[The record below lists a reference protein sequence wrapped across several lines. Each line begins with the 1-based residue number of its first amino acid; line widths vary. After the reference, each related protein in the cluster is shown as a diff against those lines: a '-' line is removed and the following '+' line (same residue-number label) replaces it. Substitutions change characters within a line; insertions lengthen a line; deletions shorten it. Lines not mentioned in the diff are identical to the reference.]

1 MEVVERKTEMAEE
14 GCTTPRSTMY
24 RIPVASV
31 CPPPPRKKLMVVRK
45 RDPPRNGDAKGEVSL
60 PVFVYSM
67 APWHIRAFQQILCR
81 MKNQE
86 EKLVAPDK
94 SASVGSQG
102 FRSDYHQI
110 VDIAE
115 SK

>member
-45 RDPPRNGDAKGEVSL
+45 RDPPRNG
-60 PVFVYSM
+60 Y
-67 APWHIRAFQQILCR
+67 FQP
-81 MKNQE
+81 
-86 EKLVAPDK
+86 PDLETLFYAQPRREA
-94 SASVGSQG
+94 SA
-102 FRSDYHQI
+102 
-110 VDIAE
+110 
-115 SK
+115 